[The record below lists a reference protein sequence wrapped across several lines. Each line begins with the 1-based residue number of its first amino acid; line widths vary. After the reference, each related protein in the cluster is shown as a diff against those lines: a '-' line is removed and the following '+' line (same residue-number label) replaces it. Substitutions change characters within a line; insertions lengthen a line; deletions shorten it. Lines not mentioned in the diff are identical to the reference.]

1 MSGDLIY
8 APGISI
14 LIESSVDG
22 IIDVS
27 DDVESGSLTLNEN
40 RPHSLQFTLANPMR
54 KYDRIFA
61 PNDRITVQMKRLRWL
76 QCFSGYLDAVPYFS
90 TYPQSLNLR
99 ATCTLKALAN
109 FPWDAN
115 TAQAFELI
123 HNTALDKTQQ
133 DGGISAIIVKL
144 ITEVARWPAERVHIG
159 KVPEAWHDKFR
170 VIYDKLSA
178 DDEKLKDII
187 GTNPI
192 VAGVPISGVSSTSS
206 TAFSG
211 DTSTAESTM
220 TLSEV
225 DYDVALATIRQVESG
240 NSYAA
245 INTGGAGNTNWAT
258 GAYQFLDSTWNNY
271 GGFSRAYLAPPDV
284 QDARALEYV
293 RSIMKSRGALVI
305 NIPYSWYYPAVFKDP
320 TLLDK
325 VPSPEQGNKL
335 TIRQYGQKWVQVY
348 ISKYQELRG
357 HSPVGAAQASTSSG
371 LVGNAVSAAS
381 AAASNVAAAVADVAG
396 VRYPIPA
403 GVQLLEYDKC
413 QWGGYENGKIPTGGN
428 GLRYSTHS
436 GYMHPVAS
444 LAWDELWEA
453 AKTAGLDLGG
463 GSYRSYDQ
471 EAQMAG
477 KGGIVPGTS
486 IHGWGLAIDIN
497 ILSNGHFH
505 TTSDVWGSD
514 EYLWLK
520 ANAYKYGYGH
530 PRWALQGASK
540 PEPWHWEFFAFENF
554 KNGGTPGSGSGGVNP
569 FGADANTNGNPGVI
583 GTSESAS
590 LFSAIA
596 YWMGSIDSEVT
607 LEAETLYGYRAL
619 MNDTPVLD
627 MISKFVG
634 VANRNYCAAPNGDFI
649 AWFPDYWGEYG
660 VSGRVD
666 VELIELKDFNVTW
679 SDETM
684 ITHQYVEGA
693 SMPVSEGPTP
703 GGITDALQA
712 TLTKGVV
719 TIDLPKLLESIL
731 SVPAEMAKDFPF
743 LTSPSLFL
751 QRFGAR
757 VNRTNVSTIFGG
769 EQEFWYAIHMFTM
782 AWGTQF
788 SCAVPLTFMPE
799 LFPGMLL
806 RIPEYKVQFYCT
818 SIIHSWDMNSE
829 AGFQTQALVMAP
841 SATDGSGFF
850 LFPKANV
857 YRRNIGDPT
866 FGVGG
871 GVRVQ

>member
-27 DDVESGSLTLNEN
+27 DDVESGSLALNEN
-40 RPHSLQFTLANPMR
+40 RPHSLNFTLSNPMR

-76 QCFSGYLDAVPYFS
+76 QVFSGYLDAVPYFT
-90 TYPQSLNLR
+90 TYPQSFNLR

-123 HNTALDKTQQ
+123 HNTQLDQSQQ
-133 DGGISAIIVKL
+133 DGGIARIVTKL

-170 VIYDKLSA
+170 LIYDKLSA

-192 VAGVPISGVSSTSS
+192 VSGVPISGVSSTST

-211 DTSTAESTM
+211 DTSNIESTL

-240 NSYAA
+240 NSYGA
-245 INTGGAGNTNWAT
+245 INTGGQGNTNWAT

-271 GGFSRAYLAPPDV
+271 GGFTRAYLAPPDV

-293 RSIMKSRGALVI
+293 RSIMKTRGALVI

-335 TIRQYGQKWVQVY
+335 TIRQYGQKWVQTY
-348 ISKYQELRG
+348 IGKYQAMRG
-357 HSPVGAAQASTSSG
+357 HQPVGVTVTPTSPAGAA
-371 LVGNAVSAAS
+371 VAS
-381 AAASNVAAAVADVAG
+381 AQTAANNVAAAVASVAG

-403 GVQLLEYDKC
+403 GVQILEFDKSN
-413 QWGGYENGKIPTGGN
+413 WGGYSNGQIPTSA
-428 GLRYSTHS
+428 LKYSTHS

-444 LAWDELWEA
+444 LAWDELWA
-453 AKTAGLDLGG
+453 DAQKAGLDLGG
-463 GSYRSYDQ
+463 GSYRSYDS
-471 EAQMAG
+471 EASMSG
-477 KGGIVPGTS
+477 KGGIKPGTS

-497 ILSNGHFH
+497 VIASGRFTSTSTVWQSN
-505 TTSDVWGSD
+505 

-520 ANAYKYGYGH
+520 ANAYKYGFGH
-530 PRWALQGASK
+530 PRWALEGGSK

-554 KNGGTPGSGSGGVNP
+554 KNGATPGSGSGGVNP
-569 FGADANTNGNPGVI
+569 FGATADINGNSGVI
-583 GTSESAS
+583 PGSESAS

-596 YWMGSIDSEVT
+596 YWIGDINAEVSLESE
-607 LEAETLYGYRAL
+607 ALYGYRAL
-619 MNDTPVLD
+619 MNDTPILD

-634 VANRNYCAAPNGDFI
+634 VANRNFCAAPNGDFI

-666 VELIELKDFNVTW
+666 VELIELKDFSVTW
-679 SDETM
+679 SDETL

-693 SMPVSEGPTP
+693 SLPISEGPMP
-703 GGITDALQA
+703 GGIHEALQA

-731 SVPAEMAKDFPF
+731 SVPDEMAKDFPF
-743 LTSPSLFL
+743 LKEPSLFL

-757 VNRTNVSTIFGG
+757 VNRTTVDTIFGG

-788 SCAVPLTFMPE
+788 SCSVPLTFMPE

-829 AGFQTQALVMAP
+829 AGFTTQALVMAP

-850 LFPKANV
+850 LFPKSKV